1 MPPLRHI
8 RNQQSFL
15 EWAKVMLSRHETL
28 GVLIW
33 KDLKVQYGHW
43 YLGLLWAVF
52 QPLVYLGAI
61 GLMLHLGGRKH
72 ASGEIDSVI
81 FLFSGIIVWNFI
93 TNAVNSTVA
102 GIQGNANIIS
112 KAFFPR
118 FFLVL
123 APVARVSLDFL
134 ISFAL
139 LAVMAAIRGSDISLS
154 VLWKLPVASILIL
167 TTAIGLSAL
176 ASVAVIL
183 NRHLRHIIPMLMYT
197 GLFIFPVF
205 HVLDSVQNPIL
216 LSGYLLNP
224 IAASMTVIRSIF
236 GTIDSMSI
244 SLAIPYGLAFTILL
258 TGIWAFR
265 RMERTMADRI

>member
-1 MPPLRHI
+1 MPPIRHI
-8 RNQQSFL
+8 SSKQSFIA
-15 EWAKVMLSRHETL
+15 WVKVILSRHETL

-33 KDLKVQYGHW
+33 KDLKVQYGNW
-43 YLGLLWAVF
+43 FLGILWAVF

-72 ASGEIDSVI
+72 ASGEMDPIV

-93 TNAVNSTVA
+93 TNAVNSTIA

-123 APVARVSLDFL
+123 APVSRVVLDFL
-134 ISFAL
+134 ISFILLVSIAVIRDSGLSISALWKMPAAL
-139 LAVMAAIRGSDISLS
+139 LL
-154 VLWKLPVASILIL
+154 LLI
-167 TTAIGLSAL
+167 TAIGLSSL
-176 ASVAVIL
+176 AAVAVVM
-183 NRHLRHIIPMLMYT
+183 NRHLRHVIPMLMYT

-205 HVLDSVQNPIL
+205 HVLENIGNPIL
-216 LSGYLLNP
+216 YSSYTLNP
-224 IAASMTVIRSIF
+224 LAAGMTVIRSLF
-236 GTIDSMSI
+236 GTMDSLPV
-244 SLAIPYGLAFTILL
+244 SLAIPYFSAFALL
-258 TGIWAFR
+258 FIGIWAFR

>member
-8 RNQQSFL
+8 SSKQSFI
-15 EWAKVMLSRHETL
+15 EWVKIILSRHETL

-33 KDLKVQYGHW
+33 KDLKVQYGNW
-43 YLGLLWAVF
+43 FLGILWAIF
-52 QPLVYLGAI
+52 QPLIYLGAI

-72 ASGEIDSVI
+72 ASGEMDPII

-93 TNAVNSTVA
+93 TNAVNSTIA

-123 APVARVSLDFL
+123 APVFRVVLDFL
-134 ISFAL
+134 ISFIL
-139 LAVMAAIRGSDISLS
+139 LISIAVIRHSEISAS
-154 VLWKLPVASILIL
+154 ALWKVPTALIL
-167 TTAIGLSAL
+167 LLMTAIGLSSL
-176 ASVAVIL
+176 AAVAVVV

-205 HVLDSVQNPIL
+205 YMLEHIGNPIL
-216 LSGYLLNP
+216 HSGYLLNP
-224 IAASMTVIRSIF
+224 IAAGMTSVRSIF
-236 GTIDSMSI
+236 GTMDSLPI
-244 SLAIPYGLAFTILL
+244 SLAIPYFSAFVLL
-258 TGIWAFR
+258 LVGIWAFR